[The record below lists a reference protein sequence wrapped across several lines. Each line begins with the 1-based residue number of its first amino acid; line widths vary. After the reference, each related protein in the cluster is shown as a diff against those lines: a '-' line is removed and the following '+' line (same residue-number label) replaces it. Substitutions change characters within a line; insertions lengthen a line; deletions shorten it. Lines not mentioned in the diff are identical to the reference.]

1 MKTSLTVMT
10 SLLATC
16 LLLTACD
23 DDFFSPTITI
33 DTPTSAP
40 TFTTTETEVM
50 LGGTV
55 ELALDVSAMNVRA
68 DTRYVAEV
76 ELIGELFI
84 WEVRITDLRIG
95 DNPITV
101 TAHGIYGDNRHANI
115 NVIRTE

>member
-68 DTRYVAEV
+68 DTRYVAESSLS
-76 ELIGELFI
+76 ESCLSG
-84 WEVRITDLRIG
+84 RSGLRTCALATILSRS
-95 DNPITV
+95 PPMEYTV
-101 TAHGIYGDNRHANI
+101 TTG
-115 NVIRTE
+115 TQTSM